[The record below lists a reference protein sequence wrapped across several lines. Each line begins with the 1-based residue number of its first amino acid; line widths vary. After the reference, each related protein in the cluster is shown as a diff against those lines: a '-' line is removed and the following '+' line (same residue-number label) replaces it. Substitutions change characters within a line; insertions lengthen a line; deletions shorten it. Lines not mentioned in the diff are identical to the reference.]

1 MMFRFT
7 HEDGKPPE
15 VKPFLTYGIIA
26 LCMIIF
32 LAEAYGS
39 MTYGKDWTGQMFNF
53 FGFSQA
59 GLLSGEWWTTI
70 TSLFVHAT
78 PDHLILNMI
87 ALFFF
92 GHIVEQGLGKK
103 RFLLIFFASG
113 LAGEAAI
120 LLASYLGI
128 MPAAIPTV
136 GASAAIFGLMA
147 AAVLVKP
154 FEIIVYPYLIP
165 LPVVI
170 VAIVYAVYN
179 VIAFLTVLGTG
190 AATDVAYASHFGGL
204 AMGALLGFR
213 FEGAKRGLTVL
224 AVVIAILIVI
234 PLLWDA
240 VQSLQVFSYLSV
252 FSGPK

>member
-1 MMFRFT
+1 MFRFPKQ
-7 HEDGKPPE
+7 DSKPPE
-15 VKPFLTYGIIA
+15 VKPLLTYGIIA
-26 LCMIIF
+26 LCLIIF

-39 MTYGKDWTGQMFNF
+39 MTYGKEWTAQMFNA
-53 FGFSQA
+53 FGFSTA
-59 GLLSGEWWTTI
+59 GLISGEWWTPV

-78 PDHLILNMI
+78 PDHLMLNMI

-103 RFLLIFFASG
+103 KFLLIFFASG

-120 LLASYLGI
+120 LLAAQLGI

-136 GASAAIFGLMA
+136 GASAAIFGLMG

-165 LPVVI
+165 LPLVI
-170 VAIVYAVYN
+170 VAVVYAVYN
-179 VIAFLTVLGTG
+179 VVAFLTVIGTG

-204 AMGALLGFR
+204 AMGVLLGFR
-213 FEGAKRGLTVL
+213 FEGAKRGLMVL
-224 AVVIAILIVI
+224 AAVAAILIAI
-234 PLLWDA
+234 PLIWGF
-240 VQSLQVFSYLSV
+240 VQSLQVFSYTSI